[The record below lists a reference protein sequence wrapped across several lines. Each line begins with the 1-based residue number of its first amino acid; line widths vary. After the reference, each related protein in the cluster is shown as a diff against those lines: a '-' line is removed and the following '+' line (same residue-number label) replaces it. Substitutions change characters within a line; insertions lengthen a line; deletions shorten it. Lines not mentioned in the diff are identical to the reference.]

1 MATYGSWLRIKG
13 SWLLFEHP
21 LSPSPLKGFHLF
33 PCLPLPSGK
42 GEKESCRNRQLSL
55 GFSKAGR
62 RLESYN

>member
-42 GEKESCRNRQLSL
+42 GEKRKLQKPAAFFR
-55 GFSKAGR
+55 F
-62 RLESYN
+62 